1 MALEPKTT
9 PTNSAADIFP
19 TPKQVEMSQ
28 QKTWKFAQAAAD
40 KELAKCTPVGF
51 NDVTEEAVEWI
62 APDPTVLTVD
72 TDGATGGTWG
82 LTIDAIVTANTV
94 LAYNATAA
102 LVAAT
107 ILANTGVIASVT
119 LAAGIY
125 VITFDADAQV
135 HTLPTVSGDVSALTG
150 AGGGEAAT
158 AVAGTATSGADKI
171 KGIVW
176 PETITVSDSGEV
188 QGVCMVAGN
197 VDYDELEATVAA
209 GDITALKAACRV
221 DLLPRGFNVQNLS
234 QVR

>member
-9 PTNSAADIFP
+9 PTTSAEDIFP
-19 TPKQVEMSQ
+19 VPNQAEMTQ
-28 QKTWKFAQAAAD
+28 QKTWVFAQAAAN
-40 KELAKCTPVGF
+40 KELARCTPIGF
-51 NDVTEEAVEWI
+51 NDVTDEAVEWI
-62 APDPTVLTVD
+62 APDPTVLEVD

-82 LTIDAIVTANTV
+82 LTINGIVIANTA
-94 LAYNATAA
+94 LAFDATAA

-107 ILANTGVIASVT
+107 ILAQTGIVASVV
-119 LAAGIY
+119 LGAGVY
-125 VITFDADAQV
+125 SITFDAEAQI

-158 AVAGTATSGADKI
+158 ATAGTATNGAHNI

-197 VDYDELEATVAA
+197 VKYAELEALVAS
-209 GDITALKAACRV
+209 GDVTALKAACRE
-221 DLLPRGFNVQNLS
+221 DLLPRGLNVQNLS